1 MSAFIKIDD
10 WSVQSH
16 AKQTCVCLCMCVFG
30 CVPVLLSHRCAV
42 LHHGVVELVALGC
55 APREEAAL
63 THVVVE
69 MLQTAI
75 PREMRDERG

>member
-1 MSAFIKIDD
+1 MYVFE
-10 WSVQSH
+10 
-16 AKQTCVCLCMCVFG
+16 CVR
-30 CVPVLLSHRCAV
+30 VLLSHRCAV
-42 LHHGVVELVALGC
+42 LHHGVVELVALGG

-75 PREMRDERG
+75 PREMRYERG